1 MISQKE
7 SKQARMGSW
16 LLKLMLRDMETR
28 MKTKIYQETIIK
40 KYRKI
45 KEKGNITPTMDHSIR

>member
-1 MISQKE
+1 MINQKE

-16 LLKLMLRDMETR
+16 LLRLMLRDMETR
-28 MKTKIYQETIIK
+28 MKTKIYQETVIK

-45 KEKGNITPTMDHSIR
+45 KEK